1 VYIAAVPKKKR
12 KKAPGGSLDAKP
24 PARVEEPERAWR
36 NAVVPRVLTAIAL
49 IYFAA
54 IWLDTAGS
62 TLPSKVLPRTFL
74 YFTTVACLFPHAAAA
89 VIDYRAEGWM
99 CASHKWAEIETATDF
114 PIDADNK
121 ENRFYRALHFFK
133 GQRLPSQALDEYLVT
148 RHNARAPKEE
158 RIGGVRLLS
167 LRAPLPEPGKPVAP
181 YTRKPLDS
189 YPADQRKNWYWTPSS
204 KRAERCGDKFDK
216 ERPEP

>member
-1 VYIAAVPKKKR
+1 MTKKKKT
-12 KKAPGGSLDAKP
+12 KKTTPAAEAPRAP
-24 PARVEEPERAWR
+24 EPERAWQSR
-36 NAVVPRVLTAIAL
+36 IVPRVLAAAACV
-49 IYFAA
+49 YFAA

-62 TLPSKVLPRTFL
+62 TLPNRVLPRTFL
-74 YFTTVACLFPHAAAA
+74 YFTTVACLFPHAAGA

-99 CASHKWAEIETATDF
+99 CASHKWAEIETAPDF

-133 GQRLPSQALDEYLVT
+133 GQRQPSQALDEYLVT

-167 LRAPLPEPGKPVAP
+167 LREPLPEPGKPVSP

-189 YPADQRKNWYWTPSS
+189 YPNDQRKNWYWTPSS
-204 KRAERCGDKFDK
+204 KRAERCGDKFDREK
-216 ERPEP
+216 PEP